1 MKNTL
6 KYLLLLLTTLSCSPK
21 EDPTQSPTI
30 EHIIPSNINIT
41 VTILGSDSNNPN
53 GDGSGTI
60 QCSATANDAI
70 TYGYRFGNGAE
81 LESISGDYEYTYT
94 NPGINT
100 YTIYV
105 YAYSSTG
112 HSISTSESITVYV
125 EESDP
130 VASWSEEFNIDGL
143 PNSENWIYEIGTGCP
158 DLCGWGNGESQY
170 YTDRVENVKVE
181 NGLLKITAKTESY
194 NGSNYTSARIISRDK
209 YEFQYGRVDIRA
221 KLPTGAGT
229 WPALWMLGANHQS
242 VGWPACGEVDIMEH
256 WGHNPTVISGAIHTP
271 DSFGDTWTKGETIVS
286 DYSTQFHIYSINWTS
301 EKIEFFVDDNIFY
314 TYNPSPKTETN
325 WPFDAPAFFILNVA
339 MGGSWFDIDPNF
351 VESTMEVDYIRVYQ

>member
-1 MKNTL
+1 MIRSL
-6 KYLLLLLTTLSCSPK
+6 YSILLTIFLSCSSNGDDSTPNPPQ
-21 EDPTQSPTI
+21 E
-30 EHIIPSNINIT
+30 IIPSNLT
-41 VTILGSDSNNPN
+41 LTISIVGSDNDNPN
-53 GDGSGTI
+53 GDGSGII
-60 QCSATANDAI
+60 QCSANADDAI

-81 LESISGDYEYTYT
+81 LESISGDYEYTYA
-94 NPGINT
+94 NPGNNN

-125 EESDP
+125 QESDP
-130 VASWSEEFNIDGL
+130 VASWSEEFNINGQ

-181 NGLLKITAKTESY
+181 DGLLKITAKTEAYS
-194 NGSNYTSARIISRDK
+194 GSNYTSARIISRDK

-256 WGHNPTVISGAIHTP
+256 WGHQPTVISGAIHTP
-271 DSFGDTWTKGETIVS
+271 DSFGDTWTMGETIIS

-339 MGGSWFDIDPNF
+339 MGGSWFDIDPDF